1 MPKHEYHAR
10 LLNYEK
16 FLISRYGE
24 DMSID
29 KFVIGLKEGKFDTYE
44 VLSDY
49 CIYLQDSNI
58 HTRTLKQRLVTIRN
72 FLEFNDIDISS
83 RKFKIKYDYRKIS
96 RETRKR
102 LIKMT
107 L

>member
-1 MPKHEYHAR
+1 MNAQTTNEDHAR

-24 DMSID
+24 VMSID

-58 HTRTLKQRLVTIRN
+58 HTTTPKQRVVTIRN
-72 FLEFNDIDISS
+72 FLEFNDIDISP
-83 RKFKIKYDYRKIS
+83 RKF
-96 RETRKR
+96 
-102 LIKMT
+102 IKMT